1 MKPIIALCL
10 YVCMLCIPGA
20 ASAEHFV
27 NIRHYN
33 TNNRVTAIEQD
44 SLGFIWVGTSA
55 GLYKFDGNIYRKA
68 YGGEDRDL
76 SVLNTFIRALYKDS
90 DGNIWIG
97 TDRRAVKYDLSAD
110 SFVPVDGE
118 IENRRVN
125 TFCQIGDSLIVA
137 GTSNGIA
144 VIDPVGCRSKIL
156 PDSYCPGI
164 GTMSYISSDRDI
176 DGNVWLISSSAFV
189 RLAISESSFVVDKL
203 PGTRQTNFIKADP
216 FGRLWFNDGENIYI
230 ASVGFPENKA
240 DKGMQLQNVEKRA
253 EGFSMVFRDGE
264 AWLGTAYCGIRKY
277 RFDDNG
283 NIVGNDTFW
292 IDESD
297 KNGLPNF
304 VSVTFFD
311 THGRLWLGTLT
322 GLYVVSDNSR
332 DPVFRNIG
340 NRQGLAHNVV
350 SDVCC
355 DKDGNIWV
363 STSNGLNRITMQDGL
378 CTSVRHY
385 MNPSTE
391 NMAVTDNRLQNM
403 VIDDGNVLWIG
414 TKRGIV
420 NFDIAGERFF
430 SDPEVDMFIRSR
442 NGYYPKSVY
451 KDRAGNIYMGFVS
464 GGIFVRNRD
473 GRVYRIEL
481 PEKSYLR
488 SAVNCIMQDYEGDLW
503 FESQYAGLIRIPYES
518 LKDNSTVG
526 YELYPKGDRCTGASK
541 EMDAVNTLFC
551 CKNGTLLAGAA
562 NGLYRY
568 LPEHNAFERIELNFL
583 DDDCYVC
590 SITEDDSGYCWVFT
604 TSGVYRYGQDDK
616 EFPAYMELGQGSFAC
631 NDYSNGSCVG
641 PDGYIY
647 SSGINGL
654 TYFDP
659 DRTGKTN
666 SAVNICIS
674 DFTVL
679 NRKIIPDTLHIPVN
693 INMADIVNIYHSDT
707 QFSFEFTTFDYGQT
721 RRTQFCYKLENFD
734 DDWISIAGGQ
744 NFISYSN
751 LPPGHYVLRV
761 KATDANGMWSTNE
774 RKIKIFV
781 HTPWWETWWFR
792 CLSLMSAAIIV
803 FFIARQV
810 YLQYRHRQTEKLN
823 ELKLDFYINVTHSL
837 KTPLA
842 MLRVPIEELLRD
854 DVDMS
859 ARDRK
864 ELLLIMNNS
873 VRKLSDMIKQLTEFR
888 NLRQNTIPLNLVE
901 MDIRRFVGKIF
912 ESLQYLFR
920 EKDIRLQYVSD
931 SNSPCMITVDPEKIE
946 TVLFNLLYNAYT
958 FTPFGGSVEIRTALS
973 DNGRYFL
980 ISVKDTGIGI
990 SKENQKRIFER
1001 FWQGEYEADTVADKG
1016 IGLGLSLAKGLVR
1029 LHHGDIHVESSP
1041 GKGSVFTV
1049 ELPVENQMHAD
1060 AEPVEPVYA
1069 RQLAEIES
1077 EFRQIDDATAN
1088 RTDAEKIVLITL
1100 DNDLFRLMTYL
1111 LKDYDI
1117 RHLPNIGTSFHD
1129 VASSDASL
1137 VIVDVTS
1144 YSQEEG
1150 TGVCRHL
1157 KNDISTRHIPIILIA
1172 NEQTGK
1178 VADYYNLGIDMLI
1191 EKTFDSLHLRSI
1203 VRQLLQNRQ
1212 FVQEKDKL
1220 DLLANKVV
1228 DVKVESSNEKLMG
1241 SIMEVIDRNIANEKF
1256 SLSDFAE
1263 EMHMSR
1269 SVLHTKIQSITGSSP
1284 MDFLRDI
1291 RLRKAAKLLGAN
1303 SYNVMQ
1309 VSYMVGFTDSRY
1321 FSTCFKKKFGM
1332 TPREYMASH
1341 RPEPGK

>member
-1 MKPIIALCL
+1 M

-20 ASAEHFV
+20 ASAEYFV

-68 YGGEDRDL
+68 YSGESRDL

-97 TDRRAVKYDLSAD
+97 TDQRAVKYDLSAD

-118 IENRRVN
+118 IGNRRVN
-125 TFCQIGDSLIVA
+125 TFCQIGESLIVA

-144 VIDPVGCRSKIL
+144 VIDPVNCGSRIL
-156 PDSYCPGI
+156 PDTHCPGI

-189 RLAISESSFVVDKL
+189 RLALSDRSFEVDKL
-203 PGTRQTNFIKADP
+203 PGNQQANFIKADP

-230 ASVGFPENKA
+230 ASIGFSEN
-240 DKGMQLQNVEKRA
+240 GTGSGVERRLQLKNVEKRA
-253 EGFSMVFRDGE
+253 EGFSMTFRGKE
-264 AWLGTAYCGIRKY
+264 AWLGTAYCGLRKY
-277 RFDDNG
+277 YFDDSG
-283 NIVGNDTFW
+283 NIARNDVFW

-297 KNGLPNF
+297 KNDLSNF
-304 VSVTFFD
+304 ISVTFFD
-311 THGRLWLGTLT
+311 NHGRLWLGTLT
-322 GLYVVSDNSR
+322 GLYVVADDSANT
-332 DPVFRNIG
+332 VFRSIG
-340 NRQGLAHNVV
+340 HRQGLAHNVV
-350 SDVCC
+350 SDICC

-363 STSNGLNRITMQDGL
+363 STSNGLNRMTVQNGSCVDIK
-378 CTSVRHY
+378 HY
-385 MNPSTE
+385 INPSTE

-403 VIDDGNVLWIG
+403 ALDDGNILWIG

-420 NFDIAGERFF
+420 NFDIAEERFF
-430 SDPEVDMFIRSR
+430 SDPEVDMFIKSR
-442 NGYYPKSVY
+442 NGYYPKSIY
-451 KDRAGNIYMGFVS
+451 KDRSGHIYMGFVS
-464 GGIFVRNRD
+464 GGIIVRKRN
-473 GRVYRIEL
+473 GQVYRIEL
-481 PEKSYLR
+481 PEKAYLR
-488 SAVNCIMQDYEGDLW
+488 SGVNCIMQDHEGDLW
-503 FESQYAGLIRIPYES
+503 FESQYVGLFRIPDES
-518 LKDNSTVG
+518 LKENNTSG
-526 YELYPKGDRCTGASK
+526 YVLYPKGDRCAPGTSK

-551 CKNGTLLAGAA
+551 CKNGILLAGAS

-568 LPEHNAFERIELNFL
+568 RPEHDAFERIGLDFL

-590 SITEDDSGYCWVFT
+590 SIAEDDYGYCWIFT
-604 TSGVYRYGQDDK
+604 TSGVYRYSQDDE
-616 EFPAYMELGQGSFAC
+616 EFPVYIELDKGSFAC
-631 NDYSNGSCVG
+631 NDYSNGSCTG
-641 PDGYIY
+641 LDGYIY
-647 SSGINGL
+647 ASGINGL
-654 TYFDP
+654 TYFNP
-659 DRTGKTN
+659 EKIGKTN

-674 DFTVL
+674 DFTIL
-679 NRKIIPDTLHIPVN
+679 NRKIIPDTRHIPVN
-693 INMADIVNIYHSDT
+693 INMADIVNIYHSDA
-707 QFSFEFTTFDYGQT
+707 QFSFEFTTFDYGQI

-734 DDWISIAGGQ
+734 DEWISVAGGQ

-751 LPPGHYVLRV
+751 MPPGHYVLRV
-761 KATDANGMWSTNE
+761 RATDVNGMWSTNE
-774 RKIKIFV
+774 RKIKIFI

-792 CLSLMSAAIIV
+792 CLCLMSAAIII
-803 FFIARQV
+803 FFIVRQA
-810 YLQYRHRQTEKLN
+810 YLQYSNRQTEKLN

-842 MLRVPIEELLRD
+842 MLRVPIDELLRD

-888 NLRQNTIPLNLVE
+888 NLKQNTVPLNLVE

-912 ESLQYLFR
+912 ESIQYLFR
-920 EKDIRLQYVSD
+920 EKNISIQYVSD
-931 SNSPCMITVDPEKIE
+931 NGFPCMITVDPEKIE
-946 TVLFNLLYNAYT
+946 TVLFNMLYNAYT

-973 DNGRYFL
+973 DDGRYFL

-1001 FWQGEYEADTVADKG
+1001 FWQGEYEADTIADKG

-1049 ELPVENQMHAD
+1049 ELPVENKMVQHAD
-1060 AEPVEPVYA
+1060 AEPVEPVYT
-1069 RQLAEIES
+1069 RQLAEIDA
-1077 EFRQIDDATAN
+1077 EFRQIDDAAAN
-1088 RTDAEKIVLITL
+1088 KENAEKIVLITL

-1111 LKDYDI
+1111 LKEYDI
-1117 RHLPNIGTSFHD
+1117 RHLPNIGNSFHEI
-1129 VASSDASL
+1129 ASLDANL

-1157 KNDISTRHIPIILIA
+1157 KNDISTRHIPIILIV

-1178 VADYYNLGIDMLI
+1178 VADYYNLGIDMLV
-1191 EKTFDSLHLRSI
+1191 EKTFDSGHLRSI

-1220 DLLANKVV
+1220 DLIANKVV

-1241 SIMEVIDRNIANEKF
+1241 AIMEVIEKNMANEKF

-1269 SVLHTKIQSITGSSP
+1269 SVLHTKIQAITGSSP

-1332 TPREYMASH
+1332 TPREYMANH
-1341 RPEPGK
+1341 KPEAR